1 MRLFH
6 RVDPLT
12 SAVIKSCSPARF
24 VRLQQGQ
31 LASGRPSLLVADLS
45 ESVVLLGRYQ
55 RRWSAAGDWASVVRR
70 VGGGRALRIHPG
82 VTGVSLVVPDPQ
94 FPPDKTMNRCVR
106 GLLSAIGSVSGKAAH
121 YFGRDAAVVGGNEV
135 ALLSQE
141 GLGPVLFEAYVSVTG
156 ALEMPAGRYPGHG
169 DPRVAAPPR
178 AMLAGGV
185 TFDVLS
191 EALVRAYGAR
201 PGALPDEG
209 ADLAV
214 DEDEAGL
221 AWSGWA
227 DVPIGFIEALTGPG
241 TVRLRGDFIAA
252 SATIAALER
261 LLATESR
268 ARVRRTVAEAFEGG
282 YLIGVDAPE
291 TLADAVLAAG

>member
-1 MRLFH
+1 MRIFH
-6 RVDPLT
+6 PVDLLT
-12 SAVIKSCSPARF
+12 SAVVKACAPARF

-31 LASGRPSLLVADLS
+31 LAAGRPSLLVADLS

-55 RRWSAAGDWASVVRR
+55 RRWSAAGDAGPIVRR
-70 VGGGRALRIHPG
+70 VGGGRAVQIHPG

-94 FPPDKTMNRCVR
+94 FTPDKTMNRCVR
-106 GLLSAIGSVSGKAAH
+106 GLLSAIGTVSGKAAH

-135 ALLSQE
+135 AILSQE

-178 AMLAGGV
+178 ATLERV
-185 TFDVLS
+185 TFDVL
-191 EALVRAYGAR
+191 ADTLVRAYGAR
-201 PGALPDEG
+201 PGALPDEA

-214 DEDEAGL
+214 DEDDAGL

-241 TVRLRGDFIAA
+241 TVRLRGDFIAP

-261 LLATESR
+261 RLATESR
-268 ARVRRTVAEAFEGG
+268 ARVRRTVVEAFEGA